1 MSFAS
6 EVKKEITS
14 IESDQIM
21 MKNELAGILKVNSE
35 LIISK
40 NTFKIKFATKNPSTA
55 RRLISLLKKVY
66 MVETELEIVNS
77 KGFDHKKTYHILV
90 DKYSSMIIE
99 DLMLL
104 PSEDP
109 YFILNEDAQAKQAFI
124 RGAFLSKGSIND
136 PKKTSYHLEILTRS
150 LEDAEVIRNILNEF
164 DINSKIMPKRNGYLV
179 YLKEAE
185 MIRDFLALI
194 GANSG
199 VFYYEDSRIRRDLNN
214 SINRVMNC
222 DIANTNKSMQACDE
236 QLRNISII
244 EDSNYIDKVSPRIR
258 DVINLRKNYPESS
271 LNELSEYAEDF
282 LGRELSK
289 SGLNHIFKE
298 IADIA
303 NSLKKGENK

>member
-164 DINSKIMPKRNGYLV
+164 DINSKIIPKRNGYLV